1 MVNGVGEPMEDDK
14 SCQAAAVS
22 WFMAPTGQAAIVF
35 NVHFRGGAQA
45 PAEEEAQC
53 NIKVQKS
60 VHLSSPEGCVMD
72 LAFNSED

>member
-22 WFMAPTGQAAIVF
+22 WFVAPTGQAAIVF

-45 PAEEEAQC
+45 PA
-53 NIKVQKS
+53 
-60 VHLSSPEGCVMD
+60 
-72 LAFNSED
+72 